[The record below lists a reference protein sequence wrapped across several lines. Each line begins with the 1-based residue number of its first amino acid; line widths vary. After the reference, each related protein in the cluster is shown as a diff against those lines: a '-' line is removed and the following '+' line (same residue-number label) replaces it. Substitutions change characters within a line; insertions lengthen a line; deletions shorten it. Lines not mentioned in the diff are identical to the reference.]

1 MANKWYMNTPDGEI
15 PDNLPQNIS
24 REKYVESGLD
34 SEVVVFDRSVC
45 DIRIVPYKELISEYE
60 RLGNNNDTYKK
71 LKDDYPKMRN
81 MVWSVESSS
90 PGILSKLKEFTELN
104 NLDEIRKFIKKGG
117 GNNDSPDDQ
126 KVDDLVEKCGSIS
139 VRNSDIQKFPT
150 LLDYIIYRSRG

>member
-1 MANKWYMNTPDGEI
+1 
-15 PDNLPQNIS
+15 
-24 REKYVESGLD
+24 
-34 SEVVVFDRSVC
+34 
-45 DIRIVPYKELISEYE
+45 
-60 RLGNNNDTYKK
+60 
-71 LKDDYPKMRN
+71 MRN

-139 VRNSDIQKFPT
+139 VTNSDIKKFPT
-150 LLDYIIYRSRG
+150 LLDYIIHLSR